1 MRFRKEAAKQLEK
14 ENLMKSLVKV
24 LSVATCLIASNFALA
39 KTSVVECT
47 IVEGK
52 YNNFP
57 VDMEEGDSDF
67 KISLSYT
74 SEGKNVLLSNDLIL
88 NISSP
93 SSKMNSA
100 IPTYT
105 VFVMESI
112 KVDFNFVTYDEKNN
126 QVSGPERA
134 VLLADKNSTDESAKE
149 FQATLIYLG
158 HHEDG
163 SPWPSWNFDLTCPN
177 R

>member
-1 MRFRKEAAKQLEK
+1 
-14 ENLMKSLVKV
+14 MKSLVKV
-24 LSVATCLIASNFALA
+24 LSVATCLITSNFALA
-39 KTSVVECT
+39 KTSVVECS
-47 IVEGK
+47 IVEGM

-57 VDMEEGDSDF
+57 IDIDIDMEGDSDF

-88 NISSP
+88 NINSP
-93 SSKMNSA
+93 RSKLNSA

-105 VFVMESI
+105 RFVMESI
-112 KVDFNFVTYDEKNN
+112 KVDFNLVTNDEKNG
-126 QVSGPERA
+126 QVSGPEQA

-149 FQATLIYLG
+149 FHATLIYLG
-158 HHEDG
+158 HNEDG
-163 SPWPSWNFDLTCPN
+163 SPWPSWNFNLTCPN

>member
-1 MRFRKEAAKQLEK
+1 
-14 ENLMKSLVKV
+14 MKSLVKV
-24 LSVATCLIASNFALA
+24 LSVATCLIASNFAFA
-39 KTSVVECT
+39 QTSVVECT

-57 VDMEEGDSDF
+57 VDLEGDSDF

-105 VFVMESI
+105 RFVMESI
-112 KVDFNFVTYDEKNN
+112 KVDFNRVTYDEKNG
-126 QVSGPERA
+126 QESGPE
-134 VLLADKNSTDESAKE
+134 
-149 FQATLIYLG
+149 
-158 HHEDG
+158 G
-163 SPWPSWNFDLTCPN
+163 SIA
-177 R
+177 RG